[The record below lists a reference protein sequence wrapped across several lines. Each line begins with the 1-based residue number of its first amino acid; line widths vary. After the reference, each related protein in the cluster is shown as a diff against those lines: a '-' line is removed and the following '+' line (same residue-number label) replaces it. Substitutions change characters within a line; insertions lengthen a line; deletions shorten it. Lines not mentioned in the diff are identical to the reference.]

1 MHGLSIVLLAALVAG
16 CGGRSAADYQSDAR
30 AALDAGDR
38 AKAIQL
44 ADEGLAQD
52 AVKQDV
58 VAAWRLE
65 QIRLDALAGDGKG
78 ADVKKELERLAVAYP
93 KQVNASLYRA
103 LADRVKTAGDVP
115 GAIEILAAG
124 DQRFPAE
131 HASFAEAIGGLKNG
145 APLDPAQVQRL
156 KALGYL

>member
-1 MHGLSIVLLAALVAG
+1 MHGWSIVLFAALVAG
-16 CGGRSAADYQSDAR
+16 CGGRSAADYQSGAR

-44 ADEGLAQD
+44 ADEGLAQE

-93 KQVNASLYRA
+93 KQVNASVYRA
-103 LADRVKTAGDVP
+103 LADRVKAAGDVP
-115 GAIEILAAG
+115 
-124 DQRFPAE
+124 
-131 HASFAEAIGGLKNG
+131 
-145 APLDPAQVQRL
+145 
-156 KALGYL
+156 